1 MKNAFQLCVKNGD
14 EVKSIAFLKTEQEAQ
29 IARLFVIKNRYYI
42 DPRLNA
48 YYEFGESEEFFIQPL
63 VYEEGKFLETYLSTP
78 MKPISHLIKQREA
91 TRNTFLDRE
100 MPYLLVA

>member
-1 MKNAFQLCVKNGD
+1 MITEFQLCVKDGD
-14 EVKSIAFLKTEQEAQ
+14 DVRNIAFLKTEQEAQ
-29 IARLFVIKNRYYI
+29 IARLFLIKNRYYI

-48 YYEFGESEEFFIQPL
+48 YCEFGDSEEFFIQPL
-63 VYEEGKFLETYLSTP
+63 VYKEGKFLETYLSTP
-78 MKPISHLIKQREA
+78 MKPISHLVKQREA